1 MIMTREIIL
10 PESDRAAYEG
20 FHFAPAVKSGNL
32 ILCSGQLGL
41 NHDGGVPDTPE
52 EEFRNAWQAV
62 GRILSEAGLG
72 YEDILEFTTYHVGLQ
87 ANLPTFMKVKDEFIS
102 EPWPAWTAIGI
113 TELAV
118 PGARVEI
125 RVTAGTRD

>member
-1 MIMTREIIL
+1 MTRQIIL
-10 PESDRAAYEG
+10 PESDRRAYED
-20 FHFAPAVKSGNL
+20 FHFAPAVKAGN
-32 ILCSGQLGL
+32 IIICSGQLGTGP
-41 NHDGGVPDTPE
+41 DGKVPESAE

-62 GRILSEAGLG
+62 GRILTEAGLT
-72 YEDILEFTTYHVGLQ
+72 YEHILEFTTFHVGLQ
-87 ANLPTFMKVKDEFIS
+87 ANLATFMKVKDEFVS

-125 RVTAGTRD
+125 RVTAGKGV